1 MPLFFYRLEVST
13 AFGQKKIV
21 YKFKSEPPTRSF
33 PCKGVGIGQT
43 KIQIIPIK
51 FFDVR
56 VLFRFTI
63 NHHFGG
69 VAPGPWVCG
78 AAERVTAPVTPDA
91 TSSRHTRSS
100 P

>member
-1 MPLFFYRLEVST
+1 MPLFFYRLEASI

-63 NHHFGG
+63 NHHFGVPPRG
-69 VAPGPWVCG
+69 PGCAGPLSG
-78 AAERVTAPVTPDA
+78 
-91 TSSRHTRSS
+91 
-100 P
+100 